1 MLSIAAIAMI
11 LKNNLNYNISI
22 TLTINILNDCN
33 MPVTMT
39 FNVFELRREY
49 TVITTIATN
58 SFSITDL

>member
-39 FNVFELRREY
+39 LSVFELRREY
-49 TVITTIATN
+49 TIITTIATN

>member
-33 MPVTMT
+33 MPVTMA
-39 FNVFELRREY
+39 FSVFELRREY
-49 TVITTIATN
+49 TVITTISTN

>member
-33 MPVTMT
+33 MLVTMT
-39 FNVFELRREY
+39 FSVFELRREY